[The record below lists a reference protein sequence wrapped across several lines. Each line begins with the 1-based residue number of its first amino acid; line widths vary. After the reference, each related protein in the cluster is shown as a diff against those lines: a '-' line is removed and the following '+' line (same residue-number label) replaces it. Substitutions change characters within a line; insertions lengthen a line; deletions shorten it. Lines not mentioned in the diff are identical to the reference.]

1 MKKIVILGV
10 IGIITLVLNGGYA
23 AEVPHQLA
31 GFVLGGEMNDYKDL
45 LKLDTILPIRYFET
59 LKEVEIKKIEGFK
72 TGLITFGTCSEP
84 WKIVRFKFKYAE
96 SSKKFYNKL
105 LKRFKKRFGEP
116 NEWRGDPFH
125 IVLAWKWRFT
135 DKDNNRI
142 SLILQHNTRDQ
153 EEKQGNAIKMTMWNL
168 IDKETLC
175 YEKKLAEAAKKSPKT
190 GRKSKKIDWNIFI
203 PLPCPGRVCWWFD
216 FMWEKTWR
224 VPSSG

>member
-1 MKKIVILGV
+1 MENFMKKIMILGV

-23 AEVPHQLA
+23 AEVPHELA

-84 WKIVRFKFKYAE
+84 WKVVRFKFKYAD

-125 IVLAWKWRFT
+125 IVLAWKWSFT

-153 EEKQGNAIKMTMWNL
+153 EEKKGNSVKMTMWNL
-168 IDKETLC
+168 IEKEALC
-175 YEKKLAEAAKKSPKT
+175 HEKKRAETGKKSPKT

-203 PLPCPGRVCWWFD
+203 PR
-216 FMWEKTWR
+216 
-224 VPSSG
+224 

>member
-1 MKKIVILGV
+1 MENFMKKIIILGV

-23 AEVPHQLA
+23 AEVPHELA

-59 LKEVEIKKIEGFK
+59 LKEVEIKEIEGFK

-125 IVLAWKWRFT
+125 IVLAWKWSFT

-153 EEKQGNAIKMTMWNL
+153 EEKRGNSVKMTMWNL
-168 IDKETLC
+168 IEKETLC
-175 YEKKLAEAAKKSPKT
+175 NKKKLAESVKKSPT
-190 GRKSKKIDWNIFI
+190 AGRKSKKIDWNIFI
-203 PLPCPGRVCWWFD
+203 PR
-216 FMWEKTWR
+216 
-224 VPSSG
+224 

>member
-1 MKKIVILGV
+1 MENFMKKIMILGV

-23 AEVPHQLA
+23 AEVPHELA

-59 LKEVEIKKIEGFK
+59 LKEVEIKEIEGFK

-84 WKIVRFKFKYAE
+84 WKVARFKFKYAD

-125 IVLAWKWRFT
+125 IVLAWKWSFT
-135 DKDNNRI
+135 DKDNNSI

-153 EEKQGNAIKMTMWNL
+153 EEKKGNSVKMTMWNL
-168 IDKETLC
+168 IEKETLC
-175 YEKKLAEAAKKSPKT
+175 HEKKRAETGKKSQKT

-203 PLPCPGRVCWWFD
+203 PR
-216 FMWEKTWR
+216 
-224 VPSSG
+224 

>member
-1 MKKIVILGV
+1 MENFMKKIMILGV

-23 AEVPHQLA
+23 AEVPHELA

-59 LKEVEIKKIEGFK
+59 LKEVEIKEIEGFK
-72 TGLITFGTCSEP
+72 TGLIIFGTCSEP
-84 WKIVRFKFKYAE
+84 WKVVRFKFKYAD

-125 IVLAWKWRFT
+125 IVLAWKWSFT

-153 EEKQGNAIKMTMWNL
+153 EEKKGNSVKMTMWNL
-168 IDKETLC
+168 IEKETLC
-175 YEKKLAEAAKKSPKT
+175 HEKKRAETGKKSPKT

-203 PLPCPGRVCWWFD
+203 PR
-216 FMWEKTWR
+216 
-224 VPSSG
+224 

>member
-1 MKKIVILGV
+1 MKKIIILGV
-10 IGIITLVLNGGYA
+10 ISIVTLGLIPCYA

-125 IVLAWKWRFT
+125 IVLAWKWSFT

-153 EEKQGNAIKMTMWNL
+153 EEKQGNSVKMTMWNL

-175 YEKKLAEAAKKSPKT
+175 YEKKLAESAKNSPKS
-190 GRKSKKIDWNIFI
+190 GRKSKKIDWNVLI
-203 PLPCPGRVCWWFD
+203 PR
-216 FMWEKTWR
+216 
-224 VPSSG
+224 

>member
-1 MKKIVILGV
+1 MKKIMILGV

-23 AEVPHQLA
+23 AEVPHELA

-84 WKIVRFKFKYAE
+84 WKIVRFKFKYADF
-96 SSKKFYNKL
+96 SKKFYNKL

-125 IVLAWKWRFT
+125 IVLAWKWSFT

-153 EEKQGNAIKMTMWNL
+153 EEKKGNSIKMTMWNL
-168 IDKETLC
+168 IEKETLC
-175 YEKKLAEAAKKSPKT
+175 HEKKRAETGKKSPKT

-203 PLPCPGRVCWWFD
+203 PR
-216 FMWEKTWR
+216 
-224 VPSSG
+224 

>member
-1 MKKIVILGV
+1 MENFMKKIMILGV
-10 IGIITLVLNGGYA
+10 IGIITVVLNGGYA
-23 AEVPHQLA
+23 AEVPHELA

-84 WKIVRFKFKYAE
+84 WKVVRFKFKYAD

-125 IVLAWKWRFT
+125 IVLAWKWSFT

-142 SLILQHNTRDQ
+142 SLILQHNSRDQ
-153 EEKQGNAIKMTMWNL
+153 EEKKGNSVKMTIWNL
-168 IDKETLC
+168 IEKETLC
-175 YEKKLAEAAKKSPKT
+175 YEKKRAETGKKSPKT

-203 PLPCPGRVCWWFD
+203 PR
-216 FMWEKTWR
+216 
-224 VPSSG
+224 

>member
-1 MKKIVILGV
+1 MILGV

-23 AEVPHQLA
+23 AEVPHELA

-59 LKEVEIKKIEGFK
+59 LKEVEIKEIEGFK
-72 TGLITFGTCSEP
+72 TGLIIFGTCSEP
-84 WKIVRFKFKYAE
+84 WKVVRFKFKYAD

-125 IVLAWKWRFT
+125 IVLAWKWSFT

-153 EEKQGNAIKMTMWNL
+153 EEKKGNSVKMTMWNL
-168 IDKETLC
+168 IEKETLC
-175 YEKKLAEAAKKSPKT
+175 HEKKRAETGKKSPKT

-203 PLPCPGRVCWWFD
+203 PR
-216 FMWEKTWR
+216 
-224 VPSSG
+224 

>member
-1 MKKIVILGV
+1 MKKIKILGL
-10 IGIITLVLNGGYA
+10 IGLITLWLIPSYA
-23 AEVPHQLA
+23 AEVPHELA

-59 LKEVEIKKIEGFK
+59 LKEVEIKEIEGFK

-84 WKIVRFKFKYAE
+84 WKVVRFKFKYAD

-125 IVLAWKWRFT
+125 IVLAWKWSFT
-135 DKDNNRI
+135 DKDNNSI

-153 EEKQGNAIKMTMWNL
+153 EEKKGNSVKMTMWNL
-168 IDKETLC
+168 IEKETLC
-175 YEKKLAEAAKKSPKT
+175 HEKKLAETGKKSPKT
-190 GRKSKKIDWNIFI
+190 GRKSKKSDWNRFI
-203 PLPCPGRVCWWFD
+203 PR
-216 FMWEKTWR
+216 
-224 VPSSG
+224 

>member
-1 MKKIVILGV
+1 MENFMKKIMILGV

-23 AEVPHQLA
+23 AEVPHELA

-59 LKEVEIKKIEGFK
+59 LKEVEIKEIEGFK
-72 TGLITFGTCSEP
+72 TGLIIFGTCSEP
-84 WKIVRFKFKYAE
+84 WKVVRFKFKYAD

-125 IVLAWKWRFT
+125 IVLAWKWSFT
-135 DKDNNRI
+135 EKDNNRI

-153 EEKQGNAIKMTMWNL
+153 EEKKGNSVKMTMWNL
-168 IDKETLC
+168 IEKETLC
-175 YEKKLAEAAKKSPKT
+175 HEKKRAETGKKSPKT

-203 PLPCPGRVCWWFD
+203 PR
-216 FMWEKTWR
+216 
-224 VPSSG
+224 

>member
-1 MKKIVILGV
+1 
-10 IGIITLVLNGGYA
+10 
-23 AEVPHQLA
+23 
-31 GFVLGGEMNDYKDL
+31 MNDYKDL

-59 LKEVEIKKIEGFK
+59 LKEVEIKEIEGFK

-84 WKIVRFKFKYAE
+84 WKIVRLKFKYAE

-125 IVLAWKWRFT
+125 IVLAWKWSFT

-153 EEKQGNAIKMTMWNL
+153 EEKRGNSIKMTMWNL
-168 IDKETLC
+168 IEKETLC
-175 YEKKLAEAAKKSPKT
+175 HEKKRAETGKKSPKT

-203 PLPCPGRVCWWFD
+203 PQ
-216 FMWEKTWR
+216 
-224 VPSSG
+224 

>member
-1 MKKIVILGV
+1 MENFMKKIMILGV

-84 WKIVRFKFKYAE
+84 WKVIRFKFKYAD

-125 IVLAWKWRFT
+125 IVLAWKWSFT

-153 EEKQGNAIKMTMWNL
+153 EEKQGNAIKMTMWDL

-203 PLPCPGRVCWWFD
+203 PR
-216 FMWEKTWR
+216 
-224 VPSSG
+224 

>member
-1 MKKIVILGV
+1 MKKIMILGV

-59 LKEVEIKKIEGFK
+59 LKEVEIKEIEGFK

-84 WKIVRFKFKYAE
+84 WKVVRFKFKYAD

-125 IVLAWKWRFT
+125 IVLAWKWSFT

-153 EEKQGNAIKMTMWNL
+153 EEKKGNSVKMTMWNL
-168 IDKETLC
+168 IEKETLC
-175 YEKKLAEAAKKSPKT
+175 HEKKRAETGKKSPKT

-203 PLPCPGRVCWWFD
+203 PR
-216 FMWEKTWR
+216 
-224 VPSSG
+224 

>member
-1 MKKIVILGV
+1 MKKIKILGL
-10 IGIITLVLNGGYA
+10 IGLITLWLIPSYA
-23 AEVPHQLA
+23 AEVPHELA

-59 LKEVEIKKIEGFK
+59 LKEVEIKEIEGFK

-84 WKIVRFKFKYAE
+84 WKVIRFKFKYAD

-125 IVLAWKWRFT
+125 IVLAWKWSFT
-135 DKDNNRI
+135 DKDNNSI

-153 EEKQGNAIKMTMWNL
+153 EEKKGNSVKMTMWNL
-168 IDKETLC
+168 IEKETLC
-175 YEKKLAEAAKKSPKT
+175 HEKKRAETGKKSPKT

-203 PLPCPGRVCWWFD
+203 PR
-216 FMWEKTWR
+216 
-224 VPSSG
+224 